1 MEELDIPIFN
11 KAYELYKTFYGYR
24 STVSRQDRYTLW
36 QRGET
41 TILDILE
48 GILLA
53 SQFAKVEKLPVLQ
66 NVSLKVNFLRIF
78 VRLTKDVKA
87 IDNKKHLRLQEMID
101 EIGRMLGGWIKSTKE
116 RFGCQIEQ
124 ELPGST
130 SAKVVVVV
138 VIRVVVDIEPVG
150 IEVANVDAV
159 TVRRKYV
166 ARSRPYALGIEV
178 YVRQLADYI
187 LSALYFIREQLRKA
201 RNTSPRSE
209 QEVHSL
215 SLPTRYRAP
224 CPPLALPDF

>member
-53 SQFAKVEKLPVLQ
+53 SQLSKAEKLPTLQ

-166 ARSRPYALGIEV
+166 ARP
-178 YVRQLADYI
+178 
-187 LSALYFIREQLRKA
+187 
-201 RNTSPRSE
+201 
-209 QEVHSL
+209 
-215 SLPTRYRAP
+215 
-224 CPPLALPDF
+224 PPLRTGP